1 MRTKGSPTPSSTCGR
16 EVTVGRQQMRGGG
29 EGLSNGGSALGGGGG
44 PAEEGT
50 PAAVRRRMREG
61 PGESLPGSTLGSILR
76 LL

>member
-1 MRTKGSPTPSSTCGR
+1 
-16 EVTVGRQQMRGGG
+16 MRGGG